1 MTGLNLRE
9 CGMSLFIALNERMDE
24 PDSERSVGGNERC
37 SSTAARKPTC
47 LSRPVIGA
55 DGEFG

>member
-24 PDSERSVGGNERC
+24 PDPERSVGGNEGC
-37 SSTAARKPTC
+37 SSTAAR
-47 LSRPVIGA
+47 RPVIGA

>member
-9 CGMSLFIALNERMDE
+9 CGMSLFIALNERSDE
-24 PDSERSVGGNERC
+24 PDPERSVGGNEGC

>member
-1 MTGLNLRE
+1 
-9 CGMSLFIALNERMDE
+9 MSLFIALNERSDE
-24 PDSERSVGGNERC
+24 PDPERSVGGNEGC

>member
-37 SSTAARKPTC
+37 M
-47 LSRPVIGA
+47 SRPVIGA